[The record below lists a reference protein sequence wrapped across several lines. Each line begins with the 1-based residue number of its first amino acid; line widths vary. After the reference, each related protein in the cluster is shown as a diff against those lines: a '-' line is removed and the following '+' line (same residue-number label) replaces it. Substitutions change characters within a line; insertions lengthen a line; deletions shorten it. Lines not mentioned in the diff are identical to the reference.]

1 MLDTAVAVLW
11 LHGVPVRQHACCI
24 SCDLRACLQI
34 SSGGHESP
42 ATGMSL
48 AEQEV
53 GLHGVRDHGRGG
65 GLAWE
70 RLVDL
75 TAHVDIQVL
84 SAGVVESTGDRVWS
98 LYARNL
104 ANG

>member
-1 MLDTAVAVLW
+1 MECTITAVA
-11 LHGVPVRQHACCI
+11 G
-24 SCDLRACLQI
+24 
-34 SSGGHESP
+34 SG
-42 ATGMSL
+42 L
-48 AEQEV
+48 
-53 GLHGVRDHGRGG
+53 
-65 GLAWE
+65 LAWE

-98 LYARNL
+98 LYAPNL